1 METRNK
7 TWMRVGAV
15 ILAALLLWWLFWAI
29 LVDEDENEM
38 ELPNTEI
45 IE

>member
-1 METRNK
+1 MKETNK
-7 TWMRVGAV
+7 TWMRVAAV

-29 LVDEDENEM
+29 LIDEDENAL

>member
-1 METRNK
+1 MKGTNK
-7 TWMRVGAV
+7 TWMRVAAV

-29 LVDEDENEM
+29 LIDEDENAL